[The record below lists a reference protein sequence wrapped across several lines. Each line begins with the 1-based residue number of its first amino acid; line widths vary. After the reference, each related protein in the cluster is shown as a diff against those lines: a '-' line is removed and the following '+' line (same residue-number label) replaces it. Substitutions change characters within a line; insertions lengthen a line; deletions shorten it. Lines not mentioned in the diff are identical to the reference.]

1 MAFPQPLR
9 HRSNSGTA
17 SRISGDIRHV
27 ALEKEDET
35 ELDNPGQQQQNKRDD
50 ERELDRGHAALTAA
64 TRAHNAQRRSHGSE
78 QRRFEGRIEARLHW
92 LSVII
97 PERSRT

>member
-1 MAFPQPLR
+1 MDSSSRCGAPIEQPILGKLLSFRLCKFP
-9 HRSNSGTA
+9 NSGTA

-35 ELDNPGQQQQNKRDD
+35 ELDDPGQHQQNKRDG
-50 ERELDRGHAALTAA
+50 ERELDRGHAALTAP

-78 QRRFEGRIEARLHW
+78 
-92 LSVII
+92 
-97 PERSRT
+97 